1 MVEKTWF
8 FVKNHHPIKPQ
19 CPAEMVG
26 TKKKEKEI
34 TYTFRILME
43 GFFFSMMQ
51 TEAEQEIS
59 LDGGNFRK
67 FFVMSELSQPAL
79 SDAC

>member
-1 MVEKTWF
+1 
-8 FVKNHHPIKPQ
+8 
-19 CPAEMVG
+19 
-26 TKKKEKEI
+26 
-34 TYTFRILME
+34 ME